1 VRGLARFRGDG
12 MQQRRRETRQ
22 VELLRDDVA
31 QLEQLE
37 PEAVLAG
44 LRVAVEEAQ
53 ADERRE

>member
-1 VRGLARFRGDG
+1 
-12 MQQRRRETRQ
+12 MQQQRRETRQ